1 MTPETI
7 FKYFPELTAQQR
19 EKYSQLGYIYNIWNS
34 RINVISRKDM
44 DNFCLHHVL
53 HSLSIAKVISFLPG
67 TTILDVG
74 TGGGFP
80 GIPLAIMFP
89 DSQFTLL
96 DSIGKKIKVVTEVGV
111 ELDLKNIKPLRIRA
125 EQESGKYDFIISRA
139 VSDFSSFAIL
149 TRKNIS
155 EKSENSLRNGILY
168 LKGGDLEGELTSF
181 RNGVKVWEIKD
192 FFSESFFKTKKIIY
206 LPI

>member
-1 MTPETI
+1 MTPEAI
-7 FKYFPELTAQQR
+7 FRYFPGLTDGQR
-19 EKYSQLGYIYNIWNS
+19 LKISQLGSIYTTWNS

-44 DNFCLHHVL
+44 NNFYLHHVL

-67 TTILDVG
+67 TCILDVG

-89 DSQFTLL
+89 DSQFALL
-96 DSIGKKIKVVTEVGV
+96 DSVEKKIKVVTEVACV
-111 ELDLKNIKPLRIRA
+111 LDLKNIKPLRTRA
-125 EQESGKYDFIISRA
+125 EQESGKYDFIVSRA
-139 VSDFSSFAIL
+139 ISDFGSFVNL

-155 EKSENSLRNGILY
+155 EKSANSLRNGILY
-168 LKGGDLEGELTSF
+168 LKGGDLEGELYSF
-181 RNGVKVWEIKD
+181 RNRVKVWDLKN
-192 FFSESFFKTKKIIY
+192 FFSESFFETKKIIY